1 MSRNQREGLRKA
13 IVDASIAIGSELG
26 EDGLTMRG
34 IAGRLGVSATALYQH
49 FESKAA
55 ILREIRLYCSSLLQ
69 SEVFDTSAHIE
80 GPRERI
86 EMMAHKYIVFARTHP
101 WLYSV
106 LTETRGVEW
115 HDMSKEDVDRIV
127 QPLTTFRGWI
137 AEGVEHG
144 VWRKG
149 VDPDMESIRLWA
161 ALHGLCSMMNSGRI
175 DENHPAFPVV
185 DQQDFITRFVKSVVG
200 TLVY

>member
-1 MSRNQREGLRKA
+1 M
-13 IVDASIAIGSELG
+13 DASIAIGSELG

-55 ILREIRLYCSSLLQ
+55 ILREIRMYCSTLLH
-69 SEVFDTSAHIE
+69 SEVFDTCAGIE

-86 EMMAHKYIVFARTHP
+86 ETMSHRYIVFARTHP

-115 HDMSKEDVDRIV
+115 SDLSKEEVERIV
-127 QPLTTFRGWI
+127 RPLTTFRSWI
-137 AEGVEHG
+137 KEGVEKKI
-144 VWRKG
+144 WREG

-175 DENHPAFPVV
+175 DENHPAFPIV
-185 DQQDFITRFVKSVVG
+185 DQQDFIVRFVRSVVS